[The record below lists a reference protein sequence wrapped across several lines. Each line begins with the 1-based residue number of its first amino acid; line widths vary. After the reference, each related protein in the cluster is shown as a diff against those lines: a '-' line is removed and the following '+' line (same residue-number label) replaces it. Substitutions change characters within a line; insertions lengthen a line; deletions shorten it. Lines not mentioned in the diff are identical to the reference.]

1 MERLEVRPTTIAK
14 ANEWVANYHRHS
26 KPVRGAKFALSVVNA
41 DVNIVGVALAGRPV
55 ARALD
60 DGLTLE
66 VLRVCTMDDAPQN
79 VCSMLYAR
87 CHKVWRDMGGK
98 RILTY
103 TLQSEKGTSLK
114 AANWHITGETG
125 AQSWSRPS
133 RKREAQDVY
142 RHKKY
147 RWEPS
152 YV

>member
-1 MERLEVRPTTIAK
+1 
-14 ANEWVANYHRHS
+14 
-26 KPVRGAKFALSVVNA
+26 
-41 DVNIVGVALAGRPV
+41 
-55 ARALD
+55 
-60 DGLTLE
+60 
-66 VLRVCTMDDAPQN
+66 
-79 VCSMLYAR
+79 CSMLYAR